1 MTNASFIPRVQL
13 PCIGKANKNNVGP
26 VVFNGDI
33 SITQKAAGNRCTL
46 RLRKSEYSLQENRFV
61 LGSADDD
68 EGRMLVG
75 YFSMTE
81 KIPDCRIDT
90 DKKDDESI
98 ALASACP
105 LAKLSSTF
113 SEIRLVVSYDMTDWK
128 QDVGTVTMKTE
139 VLRGQLAHLC
149 TVYSFATPESKWS
162 QIMKTDMKALR
173 SESEA
178 KEKQF
183 GTMRCR
189 ILTHAG
195 RGNRSVLVEIFPL
208 DPPKDRSVDVKE
220 YDWESKKI
228 GESYRLKAP
237 INFSTN
243 EDTMAE
249 HKIFGGG
256 KTTGWVLIVVKNKTG
271 YKAPIVGVISNSFDN
286 ISSFVG
292 LEEGNV
298 ALEPIFDDILG
309 DRVNQFFS
317 YPKYPPQ
324 IPAADLFG
332 TDECNEEANNLANH
346 IELPL
351 SLRNTVSAS
360 QFRAVQTI
368 LNRKI
373 SVTWG
378 APGTGKSRVLSEA
391 MLWLLENTDEC
402 MVGIAEANVA
412 VDALL
417 GKVVEE
423 YRSRH
428 RHGDIPIAR
437 IYSQTQITAQY
448 ATGELELIDEE
459 YHLETLR
466 IKRARTDARF
476 SGFLEAVDQL
486 REFGSIKHEG
496 VHDAYIE
503 EGRELTRMVLDDN
516 IRIVFCTV
524 TGCQSAALYKVHGA
538 DKIEWAYPAKSAFL
552 DDAGTMTRPM
562 MEMPVLAFVKTLQRL
577 SIAGDPYQLPAFIL
591 STFAKT
597 EWASSWLKQ
606 IMDHRWPVS
615 FLDTQY
621 RMYDMLY
628 DHLISVIYAGAL
640 KVQGLETIQSVK
652 SITDP
657 TAFGLRLKYAMPI
670 RFEAGHRSYAL
681 DSIESFINVPDGVHR
696 RLEAGSSWNIQ
707 EIDAIDSAIMK
718 FVSIGFRQKDI
729 AVITGYSEQKRLLT
743 ERAKKNGWSGVKQIT
758 TIESS
763 QGDECRIVFVSL
775 VTTRNQDG
783 CMGTRY
789 RACVGTSRQMEALY
803 FVGNADY
810 WFTRIDGGF
819 KYMHNILKHIRGNR
833 LAWNQPPF
841 IVGPS
846 TQTATPAPLTHV
858 AKGKGKEVDT
868 PIESDP
874 VTVPASQKLKTFMQK
889 ADERRAAAKA
899 AAVKELAAMEHKH
912 TDEKVKLEKEQSE
925 TQQLLEQDIAAELDA
940 LRFEAQME
948 GS

>member
-1 MTNASFIPRVQL
+1 MTNANFIPRVEL

-46 RLRKSEYSLQENRFV
+46 RLCKSEYSLQENRFV
-61 LGSADDD
+61 LGTVDDN
-68 EGRMLVG
+68 EMRMFVG
-75 YFSMTE
+75 CFSMTGQM
-81 KIPDCRIDT
+81 PACRIDT
-90 DKKDDESI
+90 DKGDDESN

-113 SEIRLVVSYDMTDWK
+113 KEIRLVVSYDMIDWK

-139 VLRGQLAHLC
+139 VLKGQLTHLC
-149 TVYSFATPESKWS
+149 TVHSLATPESRWS

-178 KEKQF
+178 KEKRF

-195 RGNRSVLVEIFPL
+195 KGDRSVLVEVFPSE
-208 DPPKDRSVDVKE
+208 PPKDRSVDVKE
-220 YDWESKKI
+220 YDWEIKKV

-237 INFSTN
+237 VNFPTD

-256 KTTGWVLIVVKNKTG
+256 KTTGWVLNVVKNTMG
-271 YKAPIVGVISNSFDN
+271 YEAPIVGVLSNFFDD
-286 ISSFVG
+286 ISSFIG
-292 LEEGNV
+292 LEEGNA
-298 ALEPIFDDILG
+298 ALEPLFNDILG
-309 DRVNQFFS
+309 DRANQFLS

-332 TDECNEEANNLANH
+332 TDECNEEANKLATH

-351 SLRNTVSAS
+351 SLKTTVSAS

-378 APGTGKSRVLSEA
+378 APCTGKSRVLSEA
-391 MLWLLENTDEC
+391 MLWLLENTNDC
-402 MVGIAEANVA
+402 MVGMAETNVA

-417 GKVVEE
+417 GKVVEG

-428 RHGDIPIAR
+428 LQSEIPIAR
-437 IYSQTQITAQY
+437 VYSQSQITAQY
-448 ATGELELIDEE
+448 ATGELHLIDEE

-466 IKRARTDARF
+466 VKRARTDARF

-486 REFGSIKHEG
+486 REFGSIKSEG
-496 VHDAYIE
+496 VHNAYIE
-503 EGRELTRMVLDDN
+503 EGRELTRMTLEDN
-516 IRIVFCTV
+516 VRIVFCTV
-524 TGCQSAALYKVHGA
+524 TGCQSTALYKVHGT

-577 SIAGDPYQLPAFIL
+577 SIAGDPYQLPAFIH

-597 EWASSWLKQ
+597 EWPNSWLKQ

-640 KVQGLETIQSVK
+640 KVQGLETIRSVK
-652 SITDP
+652 SVTDL
-657 TAFGLRLKYAMPI
+657 TAFGLRLKNAMPI
-670 RFEAGHRSYAL
+670 RFEVSNRSYAL
-681 DSIESFINVPDGVHR
+681 DSIESFIDVPNGVQR
-696 RLEAGSSWNIQ
+696 RPEAGSSWNIQ

-718 FVSIGFRQKDI
+718 LVSLGFRQEDI

-758 TIESS
+758 TVDSS
-763 QGDECRIVFVSL
+763 QGVECRIVFVSL
-775 VTTRNQDG
+775 VTTRNMDG

-789 RACVGTSRQMEALY
+789 RACVGTSRQTEALY

-810 WFTRIDGGF
+810 WFTRIEGAF
-819 KYMHNILKHIRGNR
+819 KYMHNILKHIRYNR
-833 LAWNQPPF
+833 SAWNQPPF

-846 TQTATPAPLTHV
+846 TQTAPPTHA

-868 PIESDP
+868 PIASDP
-874 VTVPASQKLKTFMQK
+874 VTVPASEILKTFMQK
-889 ADERRAAAKA
+889 ANERRAAARA
-899 AAVKELAAMEHKH
+899 AAVEELAAMERKH
-912 TDEKVKLEKEQSE
+912 FVELAKLEQEQSE
-925 TQQLLEQDIAAELDA
+925 TQRLLEEEIATELEA
-940 LRFEAQME
+940 LRFDVHME